1 MSLWIK
7 TTVKMTEAIIFD
19 LGGVLVNL
27 DVERCK
33 KAFIE
38 DVGYRN
44 IGDLLDAS
52 HQKGFYSDLEQG
64 LISDEEFRRRILS
77 GADPKA
83 GVTDADC
90 SKENAVDHA
99 MWALLTGVDAYK
111 IDLLRELRKKYDLY
125 LLSNNNGISMVRC
138 RQLFDEAGLPMDSIF
153 RKEFLSYRMKML
165 KPSVGIYRKVVSE
178 IGIAPDKMLF
188 IDDSRAN
195 TDVASSVGINVL
207 FYPQGS
213 DLKTALYARLEELEK
228 C

>member
-1 MSLWIK
+1 MIRGYK
-7 TTVKMTEAIIFD
+7 KQYKMIEAVIFD

-27 DVERCK
+27 DVDRCK

-52 HQKGFYSDLEQG
+52 HQKGFYSELEQG
-64 LISDEEFRRRILS
+64 LISEDEFRRRILA
-77 GADPKA
+77 GADAPDVVSAA
-83 GVTDADC
+83 GRR
-90 SKENAVDHA
+90 EGNAVDHA
-99 MWALLTGVDAYK
+99 MWALLTGIDPYK
-111 IDLLRELRKKYDLY
+111 IGLLKELGKKYDLY

-138 RQLFDEAGLPMDSIF
+138 RQLFEEAGLPMDSIF
-153 RKEFLSYRMKML
+153 RKQFLSFRMKLL
-165 KPSVGIYRKVVSE
+165 KPSVEIYRRVVSE
-178 IGIAPDKMLF
+178 IGLAPEKMLF

-195 TDVASSVGINVL
+195 IDAASSVGINVL

-213 DLKTALYARLEELEK
+213 DLKSALYARLEELEK